1 MTAKPIIELRNV
13 YKSFGNKHVLQG
25 LNLTVYEGETFV
37 ILGPSGCG
45 KSVSLKI
52 ITGLLRP
59 DAGIITVKGQCINT
73 MNLAELNQA
82 RMDFGMLFQNAA
94 LFDSL
99 TVGENIAF
107 SLKEHGSFSDA
118 EIKSIINEKLRMVGL
133 PGIANK
139 MPSELSGGMRKR
151 IGLARAI
158 ALQPKIIFYDEP
170 TTGLDPIMST
180 EIDLLVTKLQRE
192 LKVTSV
198 VITHDMKS
206 AFRIADRVG
215 LHYQGKIWEVS
226 TPEKF
231 KLSKNPFVQQFIKG
245 EPENPHDLL
254 GLPGEGETK

>member
-1 MTAKPIIELRNV
+1 MNKPIITLSNV
-13 YKSFGNKHVLQG
+13 YKSFGDKHVLQG
-25 LNLTVYEGETFV
+25 LDLTIFEGETFV

-52 ITGLLRP
+52 ITGLLKP
-59 DAGIITVKGQCINT
+59 DAGNIFVKDQCINS
-73 MNLAELNQA
+73 MNERELNSV

-99 TVGENIAF
+99 TVGENVSF
-107 SLKEHGSFSDA
+107 GLKEHANYSKE
-118 EIKSIINEKLRMVGL
+118 EIQEIVNEKLNMVGL
-133 PGIANK
+133 PGISSK

-151 IGLARAI
+151 VGLARAI
-158 ALQPKIIFYDEP
+158 ALKPKIIFYDEP

-180 EIDLLVTKLQRE
+180 EIDMLVLKLQKE

-215 LHYQGKIWEVS
+215 LHYDGKIWEVS
-226 TPEKF
+226 TPEEF
-231 KLSKNPFVQQFIKG
+231 QLSQNPFVQKFIKG
-245 EPENPHDLL
+245 EPQELDHLAK
-254 GLPGEGETK
+254 ETNKGAK

>member
-1 MTAKPIIELRNV
+1 MSKPIISLTNV
-13 YKSFGNKHVLQG
+13 YKSFEDKHVLQG
-25 LNLTVYEGETFV
+25 LDLTIYDGETFV

-52 ITGLLRP
+52 ITGLLKP
-59 DAGIITVKGQCINT
+59 DAGNIFVRDRCINS
-73 MNLAELNQA
+73 MNERELNSI

-99 TVGENIAF
+99 TVGENVSF
-107 SLKEHGSFSDA
+107 GLKEHGNYSKN
-118 EIKSIINEKLRMVGL
+118 EIQKIVDEKLSMVGL
-133 PGIANK
+133 PGISSK

-151 IGLARAI
+151 VGLARAI
-158 ALQPKIIFYDEP
+158 ALKPKIIFYDEP

-180 EIDLLVTKLQRE
+180 EIDMLVLKLQKE

-215 LHYQGKIWEVS
+215 LHYEGKIWEVS
-226 TPEKF
+226 TPAEF
-231 KLSKNPFVQQFIKG
+231 QLSENPFVQKFIRG
-245 EPENPHDLL
+245 EPQELDDLSK
-254 GLPGEGETK
+254 ETNKGAKK

>member
-1 MTAKPIIELRNV
+1 MTGHPIIELKNV

-25 LNLTVYEGETFV
+25 LDLTIYEGETFV

-45 KSVSLKI
+45 KSVSLKV

-59 DAGIITVKGQCINT
+59 DAGLITVKGQCINT
-73 MNLAELNQA
+73 MNQAELNQA

-107 SLKEHGSFSDA
+107 SLKEHGSFSPD
-118 EIKSIINEKLRMVGL
+118 EIKSIINEKLSMVGL
-133 PGIANK
+133 PGIADK

-158 ALQPKIIFYDEP
+158 ALKPKIIFYDEP

-180 EIDLLVTKLQRE
+180 EIDLLVLKLQRE

-226 TPEKF
+226 TPEEF
-231 KLSKNPFVQQFIKG
+231 KLSQNPFVQQFIKG
-245 EPENPHDLL
+245 EPDNPQDLL
-254 GLPGEGETK
+254 GLPVEGETK

>member
-1 MTAKPIIELRNV
+1 MNKPIITLSNV
-13 YKSFGNKHVLQG
+13 YKSFEDKHVLQG
-25 LNLTVYEGETFV
+25 LDLTIYAGETFV

-52 ITGLLRP
+52 ITGLLKP
-59 DAGIITVKGQCINT
+59 DAGNIFVKDKCINS
-73 MNLAELNQA
+73 MNERELNNI

-99 TVGENIAF
+99 TVGENVSF
-107 SLKEHGSFSDA
+107 GLKEHGNYSKNEIA
-118 EIKSIINEKLRMVGL
+118 EIVEEKLSMVGL
-133 PGIANK
+133 PGISAK

-151 IGLARAI
+151 VGLARAI
-158 ALQPKIIFYDEP
+158 ALKPKIIFYDEP

-180 EIDLLVTKLQRE
+180 EIDMLVLKLQQE

-215 LHYQGKIWEVS
+215 LHYEGKLWEVS
-226 TPEKF
+226 TPQEF
-231 KLSKNPFVQQFIKG
+231 QQSENPFVQKFIRG
-245 EPENPHDLL
+245 EPQELDDLSK
-254 GLPGEGETK
+254 ETNKGAKK

>member
-1 MTAKPIIELRNV
+1 MNQTPIIEMNNV

-25 LNLTVYEGETFV
+25 LNLTIFEGETFV

-52 ITGLLRP
+52 ITGLLKP
-59 DAGIITVKGQCINT
+59 DAGTIFVRGACISA
-73 MNLAELNQA
+73 MNQSELNNA
-82 RMDFGMLFQNAA
+82 RMEFGMLFQNSA

-107 SLKEHGSFSDA
+107 SLKEHGKFNASY
-118 EIKSIINEKLRMVGL
+118 IKTTVDEKLKMVGL

-151 IGLARAI
+151 VGLARAI
-158 ALQPKIIFYDEP
+158 ALKPKIIFYDEP

-180 EIDLLVTKLQRE
+180 EIDLLVLKLQKE

-215 LHYQGKIWEVS
+215 LHYKGKIWEVS
-226 TPEKF
+226 TPEQF
-231 KLSKNPFVQQFIKG
+231 KLSRNPFVQQFIKG
-245 EPENPHDLL
+245 EPGGLDDLSDLL
-254 GLPGEGETK
+254 GKGVL

>member
-1 MTAKPIIELRNV
+1 MNKPIITLSNV
-13 YKSFGNKHVLQG
+13 YKSFGDKHVLQG
-25 LNLTVYEGETFV
+25 LDLTIFEGETFV

-52 ITGLLRP
+52 ITGLLKP
-59 DAGIITVKGQCINT
+59 DAGNIFVKDQCINS
-73 MNLAELNQA
+73 MNERELNSV

-99 TVGENIAF
+99 TVGENVSF
-107 SLKEHGSFSDA
+107 GLKEHANYSKE
-118 EIKSIINEKLRMVGL
+118 EIQEIVDEKLNMVGL
-133 PGIANK
+133 PGISSK

-151 IGLARAI
+151 VGLARAI
-158 ALQPKIIFYDEP
+158 ALKPKIIFYDEP

-180 EIDLLVTKLQRE
+180 EIDMLVLKLQKE

-215 LHYQGKIWEVS
+215 LHYDGKIWEVS
-226 TPEKF
+226 TPEEF
-231 KLSKNPFVQQFIKG
+231 QLSQNPFVQKFIKG
-245 EPENPHDLL
+245 EPQELDYLAK
-254 GLPGEGETK
+254 ETNKGAK